1 MFKPTFK
8 LDAHARSVHATS
20 TNIRFFFKRK
30 SNLYIQKVRDNEITK
45 EDQKDVPANS
55 FRPSSKLD
63 TRKSSF
69 HPTFKNIGDFAD
81 VYSSKCPSKERRR
94 SMEEEEAMCR
104 EAIAA
109 CMRCILEHLSGF
121 LKELPNSTYEQWI
134 LKLHPDN
141 ANDKHH
147 SNIAKI
153 DHRFY
158 VEESDHR
165 LIWNENMD
173 TLATGNVPN
182 RSSFSSRKVQSRYK
196 HGAP

>member
-1 MFKPTFK
+1 MSPNAFRPTFK
-8 LDAHARSVHATS
+8 V
-20 TNIRFFFKRK
+20 
-30 SNLYIQKVRDNEITK
+30 
-45 EDQKDVPANS
+45 
-55 FRPSSKLD
+55 D
-63 TRKSSF
+63 TGKSSF
-69 HPTFKNIGDFAD
+69 HPTFKNIGDFVQRINLSIQPIPDA
-81 VYSSKCPSKERRR
+81 EI
-94 SMEEEEAMCR
+94 MEEEERKCMRREAIAACSEIMEEEERKCMRR

-109 CMRCILEHLSGF
+109 CMQCILDHLSGF
-121 LKELPNSTYEQWI
+121 LKELPNCTYEQWI

-147 SNIAKI
+147 SNIANI

-173 TLATGNVPN
+173 TLATGNIPN
-182 RSSFSSRKVQSRYK
+182 RISFLSRKVQSRFK